1 MFNIIEDRGTGKTR
15 RLMEEAYKN
24 NGIFVCQNAYPMRE
38 KANAYGFVGLQI
50 VSFEE
55 FIENIRPYLMYG
67 DVMKQGFEGPNREPI
82 YIDELEGFVNFI
94 CFNKFKGYT
103 ITKDIIK

>member
-1 MFNIIEDRGTGKTR
+1 MFNIIEDRGTGKTK

-38 KANAYGFVGLQI
+38 KANAYGFAGLKI

-55 FIENIRPYLMYG
+55 FIEDIHPYIMYS
-67 DVMKQGFEGPNREPI
+67 DVTKQGYQGPNREPI

-94 CFNKFKGYT
+94 CFNRFKGYT

>member
-15 RLMEEAYKN
+15 RLMEEAYNN

-38 KANAYGFVGLQI
+38 KANAYGFTGLKI
-50 VSFEE
+50 ISFEE
-55 FIENIRPYLMYG
+55 FIENIQPHTMYS
-67 DVMKQGFEGPNREPI
+67 DVMKQGYKAPSGENI
-82 YIDELEGFVNFI
+82 YIDELEGLVNFI